1 MSNLWNKQAGRLV
14 TTLRRTL
21 VASLLALGCSGGL
34 IADVA
39 RADDAASAPRHWAL
53 LIGCEKYHRA
63 SRLRFTINDVNQLA
77 KTFRDRGGLQEDRL
91 LQITDDESNPRYQPL
106 RTSLMAE
113 IPAWLDLPEPQD
125 QVVVYFTGHG
135 FRDADGKM
143 YLAPIDCDPAHPVE
157 TGIPVEWFREQIARC
172 RANFKLL
179 IIDSCHAGSEKGE
192 DEDKYE
198 VVAKELGE
206 PFRDLTNV
214 VTLAS
219 STGDEKSQIWED
231 KQQSLY
237 SYWLN
242 QGLKG
247 HADENGDNAVDV
259 DELNK
264 FVYQNVVRSAKKHF
278 PRPQTPVRIVRTGV
292 EGAPIVL
299 QLKPLGLK
307 DVLNDMSEQLTTS
320 LAEQSAN
327 RVAVLEFTNDT
338 ALGELL
344 GKDFGVLGRYCS
356 EDLERRLQKLG
367 EGTFSVV
374 DRRRLQKALTDQSFA
389 IDDLGS
395 PDALSKLSKATG
407 GLPVLAIGTLRNR
420 NGRVVTMQCKLI
432 KTETGDVLASA
443 SGAAWLNESEWG
455 MLGKSGQVK
464 DAPLPGGDAPSV
476 DNEPSA
482 NDQADPVTETVEEL
496 DQDANGPHPLADRN
510 FQIPVR
516 ILVNNKERKGTFR
529 GNDYIVKL
537 RKGEKY
543 AVQVANNTNDRV
555 MMRLLIDGLNT
566 LPQEIEEAKG
576 IATEEVAPR
585 VSLGEARHWVLDP
598 NKRFSVKGF
607 VNKTGEQGIYREF
620 VVVDAD
626 ESLAARKSFTDQVGL
641 ITVAFYQDKNRTRG
655 AAGTQQ
661 GAEVQ
666 QDLTVRQGTECGKMI
681 AVVNI
686 RYELE

>member
-1 MSNLWNKQAGRLV
+1 MGRIV
-14 TTLRRTL
+14 TNGRRALL
-21 VASLLALGCSGGL
+21 VALLAWGCTGGML
-34 IADVA
+34 AELAQADEK
-39 RADDAASAPRHWAL
+39 ASEPRQWAL

-63 SRLRFTINDVNQLA
+63 SRLRFTINDVSQLA
-77 KTFRDRGGLQEDRL
+77 KTFRERGGLQEDRL
-91 LQITDDESNPRYQPL
+91 LQITDDESNPRFQPL
-106 RTSLMAE
+106 RASLEAE
-113 IPAWLDLPEPQD
+113 IPAWLRLAEPQD
-125 QVVVYFTGHG
+125 QVIVYFTGHG

-143 YLAPIDCDPAHPVE
+143 YLAPIDCDPARPVE
-157 TGIPVEWFREQIARC
+157 TGIAVEWFREQIALC

-192 DEDKYE
+192 EEDKQ
-198 VVAKELGE
+198 VVAAKELGE

-214 VTLAS
+214 ITLAS

-247 HADENGDNAVDV
+247 HADENGDNSVDV

-292 EGAPIVL
+292 EGAPTVL
-299 QLKPLGLK
+299 QLKPLSLK
-307 DVLNDMSEQLTTS
+307 DVLVDMSEQLTTS

-344 GKDFGVLGRYCS
+344 GKDFGTLGRYCS

-374 DRRRLQKALTDQSFA
+374 DRRRLQNALTNQNFA

-395 PDALSKLSKATG
+395 PDALTKLSKATG

-420 NGRVVTMQCKLI
+420 NGRVVTIGCKLI
-432 KTETGDVLASA
+432 QTETGDVLASA
-443 SGAAWLNESEWG
+443 SGTALLDANEWG
-455 MLGKSGQVK
+455 MLGKSGRVK
-464 DAPLPGGDAPSV
+464 DAPLPGGSEAPSV

-482 NDQADPVTETVEEL
+482 EDDTDPVTETVEEL
-496 DQDANGPHPLADRN
+496 EQESNGPHPLADPN
-510 FQIPVR
+510 FKLPVR
-516 ILVNNKERKGTFR
+516 ILVNNKERKGVLR

-555 MMRLLIDGLNT
+555 MMRLMIDGLNT

-585 VSLGEARHWVLDP
+585 VNLGEARHWVLDA
-598 NKRFSVKGF
+598 NKRFAVKGF

-661 GAEVQ
+661 GDEVQ
-666 QDLTVRQGTECGKMI
+666 TDLTVRQGTQCGQMI